1 MNRTYKYQVRLVS
14 PVEERNCNK
23 LCSTTIVHQYSEMVF
38 SPTNFESFFYMA
50 ETICSFFLQYCR
62 GPTQRKMLSSSPS
75 GRSVSDLRSQTKRLS
90 PHSLAHLLSLSWH
103 GSLILSPP
111 LLHSYSSCAALI
123 FPLTQRAKWK
133 VKNR

>member
-50 ETICSFFLQYCR
+50 ETICSFFFAVLPRTDSAQ
-62 GPTQRKMLSSSPS
+62 
-75 GRSVSDLRSQTKRLS
+75 D
-90 PHSLAHLLSLSWH
+90 A
-103 GSLILSPP
+103 
-111 LLHSYSSCAALI
+111 I
-123 FPLTQRAKWK
+123 FLPIWQKCL
-133 VKNR
+133 